1 MTMMTAHVFTA
12 TLLCLSMAR
21 GLAFAEP
28 PEATP
33 KGGSPAIDIAGADA
47 SPTPKSRGV
56 GVDTPAGPAGADLV
70 GEPMNES
77 KPAVAPGRPSNKPGH
92 LGVGADTSRG
102 ARWCGRRRQADRRPE
117 STRYAAEP
125 CGGRQRDPGEEGDQ
139 CDADAGA
146 RTELLTASSSS
157 GHARRQGLE
166 PIVAGVVVDRI
177 YERQNGPIGDFSFNH
192 ETAGVFE
199 DMLGR
204 SVPFYEEIQ
213 RMIRELA
220 GDFAADGTNVYD
232 LGCSAGTTLVALD
245 DLPSAGSPR
254 RRRCVTGDDR
264 ESRVE
269 PESSGALR
277 IRTRCLLPRSERRSP
292 GRERL
297 RRDSLPHASV
307 RSPHLARA
315 NHSRRFETASTR
327 TAASIVVE
335 KVLAE
340 ESLLNRFY
348 IRHYYDLKRRNGY
361 SELEIARKR
370 EALENVLIPYRLTE
384 NEEML
389 KNAGFH
395 GVDVFFKWF
404 NFCGLVALR

>member
-1 MTMMTAHVFTA
+1 MR
-12 TLLCLSMAR
+12 C
-21 GLAFAEP
+21 
-28 PEATP
+28 
-33 KGGSPAIDIAGADA
+33 
-47 SPTPKSRGV
+47 
-56 GVDTPAGPAGADLV
+56 
-70 GEPMNES
+70 
-77 KPAVAPGRPSNKPGH
+77 
-92 LGVGADTSRG
+92 
-102 ARWCGRRRQADRRPE
+102 RRRCPDRAPDRFVII
-117 STRYAAEP
+117 
-125 CGGRQRDPGEEGDQ
+125 G
-139 CDADAGA
+139 
-146 RTELLTASSSS
+146 SS
-157 GHARRQGLE
+157 RRQGPG

-204 SVPFYEEIQ
+204 SVPFYAEIQ

-245 DLPSAGSPR
+245 DLPQQVHLVGVDASQAMIEKAESNLRARGLSHPHMLLCR
-254 RRRCVTGDDR
+254 DLNDG
-264 ESRVE
+264 SRVE
-269 PESSGALR
+269 NASVVIL
-277 IRTRCLLPRSERRSP
+277 CLTLQFVRPIW
-292 GRERL
+292 RERIV
-297 RRDSLPHASV
+297 REIRDGLNSNGCL
-307 RSPHLARA
+307 
-315 NHSRRFETASTR
+315 
-327 TAASIVVE
+327 IIVE

-389 KNAGFH
+389 KNAGFR